1 MKVLWICHFSN
12 PEVRAH
18 LNLKVSIVELL
29 IRKYL
34 KKHKSWKDFAKWIS
48 NGIKEFEKFND
59 IELHVVSPHY
69 GIKKRIN
76 SFELNG
82 IFYHFFK
89 PDDDSIIKKIRKSI
103 SKNIESDY
111 EGNRKVISSLI
122 ESINPDVIHMYGA
135 ENPYYSISALD
146 IDLSK
151 YPLMV
156 SLQTLMSDS
165 VFLKN
170 YPIDNRSYNFRSS
183 IEQKI
188 IKRIDYIGSSV
199 QKYRQV
205 IWSSFNPK
213 AIFFKTYL
221 AVEEK
226 VDIINMDKKYDFV
239 FFAANISKAVDYAI
253 EAFALAK
260 RKHDNITLHV
270 IGDYDDSL
278 MAEIK
283 QQLERIGILEGI
295 DFTGKLPTYNDVIN
309 EIRKARFALIPLKV
323 DMISGTVR
331 ESMAN
336 GLPVIT
342 TITPLTP
349 ELNSRR
355 DSVLLSEKG
364 DFQTMADNMCRLIED
379 DMLVET
385 LKENGYLTVREM
397 YDNNHAMKVWKNYYE
412 LIVKSK

>member
-1 MKVLWICHFSN
+1 MSFLKPRGSSTLK
-12 PEVRAH
+12 
-18 LNLKVSIVELL
+18 LKVSIVELL